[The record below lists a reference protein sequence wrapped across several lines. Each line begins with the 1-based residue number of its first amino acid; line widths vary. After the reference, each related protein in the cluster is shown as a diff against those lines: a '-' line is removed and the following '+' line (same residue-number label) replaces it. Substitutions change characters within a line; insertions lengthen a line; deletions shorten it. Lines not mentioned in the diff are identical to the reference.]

1 MEVYGMRRDEE
12 MKDRTVTETRS
23 VCRRS
28 NGIHIVCLDPV
39 FDHVSTYKWKME
51 TTSIGRRRSQ
61 VVGHTM
67 SYSTLGRGS

>member
-12 MKDRTVTETRS
+12 TKDRTVTEPRS
-23 VCRRS
+23 VCRWDTGHRVVGV
-28 NGIHIVCLDPV
+28 NPA

-67 SYSTLGRGS
+67 PYSTLGRGS